1 MSDLR
6 VNNLKARTD
15 GNVPTIV
22 GGAVISGITTISGVL
37 EAESGITAENVSA
50 TGIATISTAIV
61 GTAVTINSSGAVVT
75 GVITATS
82 FSGSGEGLTGV
93 ASTDFIITGTA
104 ATFNN
109 TTQLQN
115 VQLVGVTTGLNVSG
129 VATFASSVTA
139 TSFEGSGA
147 NLTGLPAGFTELDA
161 ALFN

>member
-22 GGAVISGITTISGVL
+22 GGAVISGITSITGVL

-50 TGIATISTAIV
+50 SGIATISTAIV
-61 GTAVTINSSGAVVT
+61 GTAVTINSSGVVAT
-75 GVITATS
+75 GVVTATS
-82 FSGSGEGLTGV
+82 FSGNITGNATGLTGSPDIAV
-93 ASTDFIITGTA
+93 TNITAGI
-104 ATFNN
+104 
-109 TTQLQN
+109 
-115 VQLVGVTTGLNVSG
+115 
-129 VATFASSVTA
+129 VTA
-139 TSFEGSGA
+139 TSFLGSGS

>member
-22 GGAVISGITTISGVL
+22 GGAVISGITSITGVL

-61 GTAVTINSSGAVVT
+61 GTAVTINSSGVVAT
-75 GVITATS
+75 GVVTATS
-82 FSGSGEGLTGV
+82 FSGNVTGNATGLTGSPDIAV
-93 ASTDFIITGTA
+93 TNITAGI
-104 ATFNN
+104 
-109 TTQLQN
+109 
-115 VQLVGVTTGLNVSG
+115 
-129 VATFASSVTA
+129 VTA
-139 TSFEGSGA
+139 TSFLGSGS

>member
-50 TGIATISTAIV
+50 TGIATITTAIV
-61 GTAVTINSSGAVVT
+61 GTAVTINSSGVDA
-75 GVITATS
+75 GAGIITATT
-82 FSGSGEGLTGV
+82 FSGNATGLTGTPDV
-93 ASTDFIITGTA
+93 TVGNVNAGIIT
-104 ATFNN
+104 ATTF
-109 TTQLQN
+109 
-115 VQLVGVTTGLNVSG
+115 VGV
-129 VATFASSVTA
+129 
-139 TSFEGSGA
+139 
-147 NLTGLPAGFTELDA
+147 PAGFTELDA

>member
-22 GGAVISGITTISGVL
+22 GGAVISGITTITGVL

-61 GTAVTINSSGAVVT
+61 GTAVTINSSGVVAT
-75 GVITATS
+75 GV
-82 FSGSGEGLTGV
+82 
-93 ASTDFIITGTA
+93 
-104 ATFNN
+104 
-109 TTQLQN
+109 
-115 VQLVGVTTGLNVSG
+115 
-129 VATFASSVTA
+129 VTA
-139 TSFEGSGA
+139 TSFTGNVTGNATGLTGSPDVAVTNITAGIVTATSFLGSGS

-161 ALFN
+161 ALFI

>member
-15 GNVPTIV
+15 GNVPSIV
-22 GGAVISGITTISGVL
+22 GGAVISGITTITGVL

-61 GTAVTINSSGAVVT
+61 GAAVTINSSGVVAT
-75 GVITATS
+75 GVVTATS
-82 FSGSGEGLTGV
+82 FSGNITGNATGLTGSPDV
-93 ASTDFIITGTA
+93 AVTNITAGI
-104 ATFNN
+104 
-109 TTQLQN
+109 
-115 VQLVGVTTGLNVSG
+115 
-129 VATFASSVTA
+129 VTA
-139 TSFEGSGA
+139 TSFLGSGS

>member
-22 GGAVISGITTISGVL
+22 GGAVISGITSITGVL

-61 GTAVTINSSGAVVT
+61 GTAVTINSSGVVAT
-75 GVITATS
+75 GVVTATS
-82 FSGSGEGLTGV
+82 FSGN
-93 ASTDFIITGTA
+93 ITG
-104 ATFNN
+104 
-109 TTQLQN
+109 N
-115 VQLVGVTTGLNVSG
+115 VTGNATGLSG
-129 VATFASSVTA
+129 SPDVAVTNITAGIVTA
-139 TSFEGSGA
+139 TSFLGSGS

>member
-37 EAESGITAENVSA
+37 EAESGFTAENVTA

-61 GTAVTINSSGAVVT
+61 GTAVTINSSGVVVT
-75 GVITATS
+75 GV
-82 FSGSGEGLTGV
+82 
-93 ASTDFIITGTA
+93 
-104 ATFNN
+104 
-109 TTQLQN
+109 
-115 VQLVGVTTGLNVSG
+115 
-129 VATFASSVTA
+129 VTA
-139 TSFEGSGA
+139 TSFTGNATGLTGSPDVAVTNITAGIVTATSFLGSGS

>member
-50 TGIATISTAIV
+50 SGIATISTAIV
-61 GTAVTINSSGAVVT
+61 GTAVTINSSGVVAT
-75 GVITATS
+75 GV
-82 FSGSGEGLTGV
+82 
-93 ASTDFIITGTA
+93 
-104 ATFNN
+104 
-109 TTQLQN
+109 
-115 VQLVGVTTGLNVSG
+115 
-129 VATFASSVTA
+129 VTA
-139 TSFEGSGA
+139 TSFTGNVTGNATGLTGSPDVAVTNITAGIVPATSFLGSGS

>member
-37 EAESGITAENVSA
+37 EAESGFTAENVSA

-61 GTAVTINSSGAVVT
+61 GTAVTINSSGVVAT
-75 GVITATS
+75 GVVTATS
-82 FSGSGEGLTGV
+82 FSGNITGNATGLTGSPDV
-93 ASTDFIITGTA
+93 AVTNITAGI
-104 ATFNN
+104 
-109 TTQLQN
+109 
-115 VQLVGVTTGLNVSG
+115 
-129 VATFASSVTA
+129 VTA
-139 TSFEGSGA
+139 TSFLGSGS

>member
-50 TGIATISTAIV
+50 SGIATISTAIV
-61 GTAVTINSSGAVVT
+61 GTAVTINSSGVVVT
-75 GVITATS
+75 GV
-82 FSGSGEGLTGV
+82 
-93 ASTDFIITGTA
+93 
-104 ATFNN
+104 
-109 TTQLQN
+109 
-115 VQLVGVTTGLNVSG
+115 
-129 VATFASSVTA
+129 VTA
-139 TSFEGSGA
+139 TSFTGNATGLTGSPDVAVTNITAGIVTATSFLGSGS

>member
-37 EAESGITAENVSA
+37 EAESGVTAENVSA

-61 GTAVTINSSGAVVT
+61 GTAVTINSSGVVAT
-75 GVITATS
+75 GVVTATS
-82 FSGSGEGLTGV
+82 FSGNITGNVTGNATGLTGSPDIAV
-93 ASTDFIITGTA
+93 TNITAGI
-104 ATFNN
+104 
-109 TTQLQN
+109 
-115 VQLVGVTTGLNVSG
+115 
-129 VATFASSVTA
+129 VTA
-139 TSFEGSGA
+139 TSFLGSGS

>member
-15 GNVPTIV
+15 GNVPSIV
-22 GGAVISGITTISGVL
+22 GGAVISGITTITGVL

-61 GTAVTINSSGAVVT
+61 GTAVTINSSGVVAT
-75 GVITATS
+75 GVVTATS
-82 FSGSGEGLTGV
+82 FSGNITGNVTGNATGLTGSPDIAV
-93 ASTDFIITGTA
+93 TNITAGI
-104 ATFNN
+104 
-109 TTQLQN
+109 
-115 VQLVGVTTGLNVSG
+115 
-129 VATFASSVTA
+129 VTA
-139 TSFEGSGA
+139 TSFLGSGS

>member
-50 TGIATISTAIV
+50 SGIATISTAIV
-61 GTAVTINSSGAVVT
+61 GTAVTINSSGVVAT
-75 GVITATS
+75 GVVTATS
-82 FSGSGEGLTGV
+82 FSGNVTGNATGLTGSPDV
-93 ASTDFIITGTA
+93 AVTNITAGI
-104 ATFNN
+104 
-109 TTQLQN
+109 
-115 VQLVGVTTGLNVSG
+115 
-129 VATFASSVTA
+129 VTA
-139 TSFEGSGA
+139 TSFLGSGS

>member
-15 GNVPTIV
+15 GNVPSIV
-22 GGAVISGITTISGVL
+22 GGAVISGITTITGVL

-61 GTAVTINSSGAVVT
+61 GTAVTINSSGVVAT
-75 GVITATS
+75 GVVTATS
-82 FSGSGEGLTGV
+82 FSGNITGNATGLTGSPDV
-93 ASTDFIITGTA
+93 AVTNITAGI
-104 ATFNN
+104 
-109 TTQLQN
+109 
-115 VQLVGVTTGLNVSG
+115 
-129 VATFASSVTA
+129 VTA
-139 TSFEGSGA
+139 TSFLGSGS